1 MELQHEQLTG
11 NIINAFYKVYNT
23 LGAGFLEKV
32 YENALLLELR
42 NRGIKCMP
50 QQQVKVHYEG
60 LQVGFYVADIIVE
73 DILIIEI
80 KAAESICEQHE
91 YQLINYL
98 RATDLQ
104 LGLLLNFGKSPQFK
118 RKIVSSKQRK
128 FKEPV

>member
-1 MELQHEQLTG
+1 M
-11 NIINAFYKVYNT
+11 
-23 LGAGFLEKV
+23 GAGFLEKV

-42 NRGIKCMP
+42 NRWIKCKP
-50 QQQVKVHYEG
+50 QQHVKVHYEG
-60 LQVGFYVADIIVE
+60 FQVGFYIADIIVE

-118 RKIVSSKQRK
+118 RKIVSINPRK
-128 FKEPV
+128 FKESVSSVFP